1 MPKRARNSQSPME
14 ELKAYLEPANISPAF
29 LGVNR
34 CASLHSKIVSF
45 HDKSLDIKAGD
56 IFVLGVNESRNST
69 NPQKQNAPN
78 TIRQYLY
85 ALSSLNIKGNIID
98 AGNIVETS
106 TPAQT
111 YTALVNVLELLIPLN
126 VTLIILGGNQELT
139 ESIYRGYKSSKRLL
153 TLSIIDSHIDIDDD
167 NEDFHSLNYL
177 NKLIDE
183 NPLSLFD
190 LSFIGYQGY
199 FVDADKLDKVRNLNY
214 ELLRLG
220 FVRGNYREVEPT
232 LRNSDIV
239 SFDMGAIRSS
249 DSPGNL
255 FPSPNGLYAE
265 EACQLT
271 RYAGTSERVSCFG
284 VFEYAPDN
292 DSSRQSALLAAQLV
306 WHFIE
311 GTAQRSKENSL
322 ENNDNTKKF
331 IVNSGTPG
339 VDLVF
344 YRNELSDNWWFELP
358 AVKKLDRKLSV
369 PCSPND
375 YMIASKQDVPE
386 RWLRFLQKVQSLKKQ

>member
-1 MPKRARNSQSPME
+1 ME
-14 ELKAYLEPANISPAF
+14 ELKAYLEPVSVSPIF
-29 LGVNR
+29 LGVSR
-34 CASLHSKIVSF
+34 QTSLYGKVINIHQKKVDISVEDIV
-45 HDKSLDIKAGD
+45 I
-56 IFVLGVNESRNST
+56 LGVHESRNSSK
-69 NPQKQNAPN
+69 PQKQNAPN
-78 TIRQYLY
+78 IIRQYLY
-85 ALSSLNIKGNIID
+85 GLSSLNIQGSIID
-98 AGNIVETS
+98 IGNIVQTS

-111 YTALVNVLELLIPLN
+111 YAALENVIQLISPLN
-126 VTLIILGGNQELT
+126 CSMVILGGNQELT
-139 ESIYRGYKSSKRLL
+139 ESIYRGYKANKNLI

-167 NEDFHSLNYL
+167 NNDFHSLNYL
-177 NKLIDE
+177 NSLIKE

-190 LSFIGYQGY
+190 ISFIGYQGY
-199 FVDADKLDKVRNLNY
+199 FVDSGKLDVIRQLNH

-220 FVRGNYREVEPT
+220 FVRGNYRDVEPT

-265 EACQLT
+265 EACQLS
-271 RYAGTSERVSCFG
+271 RYAGTSERTSCFG
-284 VFEYAPDN
+284 VFEYAPDG
-292 DSSRQSALLAAQLV
+292 DPTRQSALLAAQLV

-311 GTAQRSKENSL
+311 GTVQRKKENFF
-322 ENNDNTKKF
+322 EDNEHTKKF

-344 YRNELSDNWWFELP
+344 FRNEYSDNWWFQLP
-358 AVKKLDRKLSV
+358 TLKKLSKKLIV

-375 YMIASKQDVPE
+375 YVMASKQEVPE
-386 RWLRFLQKVQSLKKQ
+386 RWLRFLQKVQSL

>member
-1 MPKRARNSQSPME
+1 ME
-14 ELKAYLEPANISPAF
+14 ELKAYLEPANITPAF
-29 LGVNR
+29 LGVDKQ
-34 CASLHSKIVSF
+34 ASLYSRVASF
-45 HDKSLDIKAGD
+45 YNLSAEIKAGD
-56 IFVLGVNESRNST
+56 IVILGVNESRNSS
-69 NPQKQNAPN
+69 NPQRQNAPN
-78 TIRQYLY
+78 TVRQYLY

-111 YTALVNVLELLIPLN
+111 YKALVNVLELLIPLN

-139 ESIYRGYKSSKRLL
+139 EAIYRGYKKNKKLL

-177 NKLIDE
+177 NKLINEDTS
-183 NPLSLFD
+183 SLFD
-190 LSFIGYQGY
+190 ISLIGYQGY
-199 FVDADKLDKVRNLNY
+199 FVDAEKIDRVRNLNH

-232 LRNSDIV
+232 LRNSDVV

-255 FPSPNGLYAE
+255 FPLPNGLYAE

-284 VFEYAPDN
+284 IFEYAPDN
-292 DSSRQSALLAAQLV
+292 DLSRQSALLAAQLV

-311 GTAQRSKENSL
+311 GTAQRSKENSF
-322 ENNDNTKKF
+322 ENNTKKF

-358 AVKKLDRKLSV
+358 PLKKMKSKLV
-369 PCSPND
+369 IPCSPND
-375 YMIASKQDVPE
+375 YVLAGKQDVPE
-386 RWLRFLQKVQSLKKQ
+386 RWLRFLQKIQALKNTEV

>member
-1 MPKRARNSQSPME
+1 ME
-14 ELKAYLEPANISPAF
+14 ELKAYLEPANVKPIF
-29 LGVNR
+29 LGVHKQ
-34 CASLHSKIVSF
+34 ASLYSKVISF
-45 HDKSLDIKAGD
+45 RDKPIAVKAGD
-56 IFVLGVNESRNST
+56 IVVLGVNESRNSS

-78 TIRQYLY
+78 IIRQYLY
-85 ALSSLNIKGNIID
+85 ALSSLNIKENIVD
-98 AGNIVETS
+98 VGNIVETS
-106 TPAQT
+106 SPAQT
-111 YTALVNVLELLIPLN
+111 YTALVNVLSILIPLD
-126 VTLIILGGNQELT
+126 VTLVILGGNQELT
-139 ESIYRGYKSSKRLL
+139 ESIYRGYKSNKKLL
-153 TLSIIDSHIDIDDD
+153 TMSIIDSHIDIDDD

-177 NKLIDE
+177 NKLISE

-190 LSFIGYQGY
+190 ISFIGYQGY
-199 FVDADKLDKVRNLNY
+199 FVDTEKLNRVRSLNH

-249 DSPGNL
+249 DSPGNI

-292 DSSRQSALLAAQLV
+292 DPTKQSALLAAQLA

-311 GTAQRSKENSL
+311 GIGQRSKDSSI

-339 VDLVF
+339 IDLVF

-358 AVKKLDRKLSV
+358 AFKKSDKKLV
-369 PCSPND
+369 IPCSPND
-375 YMIASKQDVPE
+375 YLLASKQDVPE
-386 RWLRFLQKVQSLKKQ
+386 RWLRFLQKVQDIKNTEG